1 MKKTL
6 LALVVAGVATSA
18 QAKVELFKDDASA
31 LSVKG
36 QVATYLYTSDTDD
49 KTAANNDV
57 KTDLDVNAWAKVQF
71 DFSHKVTDSLTA
83 GGTFEIQS
91 GTWVD
96 GSKNAAEFDDV
107 AAYLKGDFGTLGLGE
122 IGDVSDSNDAV
133 SKTDILNELD
143 NNYLPASASDS
154 TGHGVSYTKG
164 FDAFTFVV
172 DAYTESDEAIDN
184 KYGVSVNYKA
194 DMYSVGAMFQTWG
207 DGYTQK
213 DDKSPKIVYKGK
225 TSAAVS
231 ADVNLGKVTLAA
243 AYNVVSQDN
252 KSDDVKNT
260 TLSASFAATDA
271 ATIYGVVGMQDDG
284 SKDDGQEFVLGASY
298 AASSLFTV
306 FTEIASRDDH
316 GEADK
321 TEFLVGGYFDF

>member
-36 QVATYLYTSDTDD
+36 EVATYLYTSDYDHKSDNKKD
-49 KTAANNDV
+49 K

-122 IGDVSDSNDAV
+122 IGDVADSNDAV

-143 NNYLPASASDS
+143 NNYLPKSASDS
-154 TGHGVSYTKG
+154 TGHGISYSKS
-164 FDAFTFVV
+164 FDSLTFVV
-172 DAYTESDEAIDN
+172 DAYTEADENVDS
-184 KYGVSVNYKA
+184 KLGLSVNYAA
-194 DMYSVGAMFQTWG
+194 DMFSVGAMYQNWG
-207 DGYTQK
+207 DA
-213 DDKSPKIVYKGK
+213 VAYKGMS
-225 TSAAVS
+225 TAAVA
-231 ADVNLGKVTLAA
+231 ADVKLGKATLAA
-243 AYNVVSQDN
+243 AYNVVSADN
-252 KSDDVKNT
+252 VDDVKNAT
-260 TLSASFAATDA
+260 FSASFAATDA

-306 FTEIASRDDH
+306 FTEVASRDDH
-316 GEADK
+316 GKADK